1 MVKIARRVIAPFR
14 EFFKHEATSGIVLLI
29 CAAVAIIIANSPM
42 ASTYN
47 DLLHK
52 YITIGYG
59 NFSLSLSVL
68 HWINDGLMA
77 LFFFIV
83 GMEIK
88 REIIIGE
95 LKELKKTVLPI
106 AAAVG
111 GMIIPA
117 AIYLLFNYKETTVTG
132 WGIPMATDIAF
143 ALGILSLVGYKRA
156 PKGLAVFLTA
166 LAIADDLGAILV
178 IAVFYTNKISWIF
191 LLLALITLITI
202 ILINKYRIT
211 SVPVFAIL
219 GVILWICFFKSGIHA
234 TVAGVILGMTIPCG
248 RDVRSFKK
256 SMLYK
261 LEHALAPWSAF
272 LIMPIFALAN
282 SGVSIQFDNFTG
294 LIFNP
299 INLGI
304 FLGLFLGKQLGI
316 FTTSYLLIK
325 LNICKLPS
333 KVTFKHLYGA
343 SVLAGIGFTMSL
355 FISSL
360 TFAEGTLLSTAKI
373 SIISASTISAVVGF
387 LVLRSIKPNVCVKD
401 VGQS

>member
-1 MVKIARRVIAPFR
+1 MVKIARRIIAPFR
-14 EFFKHEATSGIVLLI
+14 EFFKHEATSGIILLV

-47 DLLHK
+47 DILHK

-59 NFSLSLSVL
+59 KFSLSLSVL
-68 HWINDGLMA
+68 HWVNDGLMA
-77 LFFFIV
+77 LFFFVI

-117 AIYLLFNYKETTVTG
+117 IIYVLFNYKEDTLTG

-143 ALGILSLVGYKRA
+143 ALGILSLVGHKKV

-166 LAIADDLGAILV
+166 LAIVDDLGAILV

-191 LLLALITLITI
+191 LLVALITLITI
-202 ILINKYRIT
+202 ILINKYGVT

-219 GVILWICFFKSGIHA
+219 GIIVWICFLKSGIHA
-234 TVAGVILGMTIPCG
+234 TIAGVLLGMTIPSG

-261 LEHALAPWSAF
+261 LEHALEPWSAF

-282 SGVSIQFDNFTG
+282 SGVTVQFGNYTE

-355 FISSL
+355 FVSSL
-360 TFAEGTLLSTAKI
+360 SFAEGTLLSTAKI
-373 SIISASTISAVVGF
+373 SIISASTISAMVGF
-387 LVLRSIKPNVCVKD
+387 LVLRSIKPNVCVKS
-401 VGQS
+401 VR